1 MLGKPDRAAMPPGGD
16 SRRVKYC
23 HHDDIVSDQR
33 GIIVTAAGSIER
45 SGRYMA
51 TRHSSLSIGWL
62 ATVISV
68 LSACTPSDSVPLSGS
83 VSLEY
88 VGTSHSD
95 GAVDFALANG
105 SSRSIYFRGNPEP
118 RGATMSC
125 IRPEEAAGFMQ
136 AIADPPATEETV
148 KVSPGIR
155 LRTSLFVIRLPD
167 RKSVV

>member
-1 MLGKPDRAAMPPGGD
+1 
-16 SRRVKYC
+16 
-23 HHDDIVSDQR
+23 
-33 GIIVTAAGSIER
+33 
-45 SGRYMA
+45 MA

-125 IRPEEAAGFMQ
+125 IRPEDAEGFMQ

-148 KVSPGIR
+148 KVSPGRR
-155 LRTSLFVIRLPD
+155 LRTSLFVIRLPPD
-167 RKSVV
+167 FKNGHRRCRLRLTLENGTVVESPEFTPH